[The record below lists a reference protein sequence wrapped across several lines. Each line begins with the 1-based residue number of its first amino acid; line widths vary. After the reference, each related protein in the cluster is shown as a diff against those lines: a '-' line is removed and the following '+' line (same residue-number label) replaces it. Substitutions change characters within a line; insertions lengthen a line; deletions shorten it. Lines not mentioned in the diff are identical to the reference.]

1 MAVLNCYTVHKVV
14 IAKTEISRPK
24 KISIMLHKNLFFL
37 FLLALFISGCS
48 STPYIQSDSER
59 SIPLGKKV
67 DLQNSAAVKDKLH
80 NQHENWRGV
89 KYRMGGLGKNGID
102 CSGFVYRTF
111 RSELGVHIPRTTEQ
125 QSSVGKSIGRHQ
137 LRAGDLV
144 FFKTRFKVRHVGI
157 YIENNRFLHAS
168 TSKGVMI
175 SSLDNVYWKDKFWKA
190 QRP

>member
-1 MAVLNCYTVHKVV
+1 
-14 IAKTEISRPK
+14 
-24 KISIMLHKNLFFL
+24 MLHKNLFLL
-37 FLLALFISGCS
+37 FLLALFTLSCS
-48 STPYIQSDSER
+48 SAPYVQSDTER
-59 SIPLGKKV
+59 NVPLGKKV
-67 DLQNSAAVKDKLH
+67 DLKNSSVVKDKLH
-80 NQHENWRGV
+80 IQHKNWRGV

-111 RSELGVHIPRTTEQ
+111 RSELGVHIPRTTEL

-168 TSKGVMI
+168 TSRGVMI